1 MAYSYLPNQPSIR
14 IIAHHSSPRHC
25 PTLPGCWQEPRARR
39 STMITTNNGRETDD
53 GQENAE
59 TVRTRRKLG
68 VCKGEAHTL
77 MLEEMLKGANVVI
90 SGDSGIYLGSCCLT
104 KCFCVL
110 LIANRMR
117 ELLLKNGLW
126 RCRHAAFIIP

>member
-1 MAYSYLPNQPSIR
+1 
-14 IIAHHSSPRHC
+14 
-25 PTLPGCWQEPRARR
+25 
-39 STMITTNNGRETDD
+39 MITTNNGRETDD

-104 KCFCVL
+104 KCFCFADCESNARAALKKWVVAVSSCCFHHTL
-110 LIANRMR
+110 VKDNR
-117 ELLLKNGLW
+117 
-126 RCRHAAFIIP
+126 IPCSA